1 MSTPLPALTDE
12 IRLTQ
17 IPGELRRLRAEV
29 EHFRQQHALEFT
41 RAEEAERRAKA
52 AEQRAADWQGIALH
66 NGYEAADAR
75 LEAARERQ
83 GRESAS
89 VLWAQEVAGDAATIG
104 KLRADLDLAND
115 RTNDAICALQGV
127 LDSIEY
133 RARYNA
139 QLRESVGNV
148 LAEYPHLTER
158 CEQCG
163 GYDADYPDRVCE
175 ACYGGNVLREV
186 VR

>member
-1 MSTPLPALTDE
+1 MSAAPTDRE
-12 IRLTQ
+12 IRLTE

-29 EHFRQQHALEFT
+29 DHWRQQHALEFT
-41 RAEEAERRAKA
+41 RAEATERRAKK
-52 AEQRAADWQGIALH
+52 AEQQADDWRAIALH

-75 LEAARERQ
+75 LDAARERQ
-83 GRESAS
+83 SRESERAAWAS
-89 VLWAQEVAGDAATIG
+89 EVDNDMAELGRVMLA
-104 KLRADLDLAND
+104 RDLAHD
-115 RTNDAICALQGV
+115 RARDALCALQGV

-133 RARYNA
+133 RARFNA
-139 QLRESVGNV
+139 ELRESVGNV

-158 CEQCG
+158 CSYCG

-175 ACYGGNVLREV
+175 SCFGGNVLREV